1 MLFVGRHLRKVYGQ
15 RRVLDLG
22 HFGLEPGRIHGLL
35 GPNGAGKTTLLHIL
49 SFLDRPTS
57 GTLLYNGSPVDF
69 QSSRQLRQLRLEVV
83 LLDQHPLL
91 FTSSVEA
98 NVGYGLKIRGMPKAK
113 RRRIVEHSLDL
124 VGMRD
129 FLQAKAWRLSGG
141 ETQRVALARAL
152 ACSPKV
158 LCLDEPT
165 ASVDVEHQIAL
176 ERIVRDVHAEMGM
189 SIILCTHDQRLA
201 AQLVQQTLYLFD
213 GQVSDNLYENVFS
226 GQVLTAAD
234 GTRQCQLAPGLTL
247 PLQQGQEAGYVKISL
262 NPKRL
267 FCSLPGVEKDTG
279 LRLWPGRITQI
290 SEAGEYIRLQVDVGL
305 PLNVL
310 HPKTPARENEWR
322 IGETTLLRVPAEA
335 VHVL

>member
-1 MLFVGRHLRKVYGQ
+1 MLFVGRQLRKEYGQ
-15 RRVLDLG
+15 RRVLDLE
-22 HFGLEPGRIHGLL
+22 HFALESGMIHGLL

-57 GTLLYNGSPVDF
+57 GTLVYNGQAVDF
-69 QSSRQLRQLRLEVV
+69 QSSSQLRQLRLEVV
-83 LLDQHPLL
+83 LLDQHPIL
-91 FTSSVEA
+91 FTSSVAA

-113 RRRIVEHSLDL
+113 RRRIVERSLDL

-213 GQVSDNLYENVFS
+213 GQVSDNVYENVFS
-226 GQVLTAAD
+226 GWVLPPTD
-234 GTRQCQLAPGLTL
+234 GTWQCQLAPGLTL
-247 PLQQGQEAGYVKISL
+247 PVQHGREGAYVKISL

-267 FCSLPGVEKDTG
+267 LCNPTG
-279 LRLWPGRITQI
+279 AENDPALRFWPGRITQI
-290 SEAGEYIRLQVDVGL
+290 SEAGEYIRLLVDVGL

-310 HPKTPARENEWR
+310 RPKSDARENEWR
-322 IGETTLLRVPAEA
+322 IGETILLGVPCAA
-335 VHVL
+335 LHVL